1 MAKYF
6 ENVDNKAWII
16 EVKFTEKD
24 KDGNPLYTQN
34 SDQKNE
40 EAVYIKQHNGWKDN
54 LTVRP
59 KKYFPESLRIA
70 KELNKKIHFENRAF
84 FQLEN
89 LLWHEPRVE
98 EAYYTKIKIY
108 KKQWYALRLYEFR
121 STEIYVNINA
131 QYADLGVDEAYAP
144 LNISLFND
152 DILFISPEEFLERKL
167 DSDAESKI
175 IITEKKN
182 NEHKTVDEF
191 LKDIKPV
198 NLKTNYSNIEEA
210 GKFLINIYETSS
222 LLKASGEIS
231 NKMEDFK
238 KDAQFY
244 KCYDIGRDIYSEG
257 VRLSEQEYF
266 DLAALFLSIA
276 ASGKYNSY
284 EAMGDCLMRKRE
296 YDKALKLYKTKIYY
310 EDKRFEEI
318 NKETTAPASSNKES
332 PDYSESFFKIAI
344 CLNKLGYNSD
354 LIKGFLSESKEQLSD
369 YYESMND
376 WGYKDWDD
384 VYSKLILK

>member
-6 ENVDNKAWII
+6 ENMDNKAWII

-40 EAVYIKQHNGWKDN
+40 EAVYIKQHNGWEDN
-54 LTVRP
+54 LTIFP

-70 KELNKKIHFENRAF
+70 KELNKKIHFENLAY
-84 FQLEN
+84 FQLED

-98 EAYYTKIKIY
+98 EAYYSKIMIY
-108 KKQWYALRLYEFR
+108 EKEWYALRFYEFR
-121 STEIYVNINA
+121 STEIYVNIDS
-131 QYADLGVDEAYAP
+131 QYAHMGVSATYAP

-175 IITEKKN
+175 KITQKKN
-182 NEHKTVDEF
+182 NEHKTIDEF

-198 NLKTNYSNIEEA
+198 RLKTNYSSIKEA
-210 GKFLINIYETSS
+210 GKYLINIYETSS
-222 LLKASGEIS
+222 LLKASGKIS

-238 KDAQFY
+238 KAAQFY
-244 KCYDIGRDIYSEG
+244 KCYEIGLDIYSEG

-266 DLAALFLSIA
+266 DLAALFFSIY
-276 ASGKYNSY
+276 ASDHSY

-310 EDKRFEEI
+310 TDKRVEEI
-318 NKETTAPASSNKES
+318 NKDSSNKES
-332 PDYSESFFKIAI
+332 PDYGASFFKIAI

-354 LIKGFLSESKEQLSD
+354 LIAGFLSKSKEQLSD
-369 YYESMND
+369 YYEGMND

-384 VYSKLILK
+384 VYSKLILI

>member
-6 ENVDNKAWII
+6 GNSDNRAWII

-24 KDGNPLYTQN
+24 KDGNPLYTEN
-34 SDQKNE
+34 SNTKNE

-54 LTVRP
+54 LTIIP

-70 KELNKKIHFENRAF
+70 KELNKKIHFVNLAY
-84 FQLEN
+84 FQLED

-98 EAYYTKIKIY
+98 EAYYSKIMIY
-108 KKQWYALRLYEFR
+108 EKEWYALRFYEFR

-131 QYADLGVDEAYAP
+131 QYADLGVDKAYAP

-152 DILFISPEEFLERKL
+152 DILFISPEEFHERKL

-175 IITEKKN
+175 TITKKKN
-182 NEHKTVDEF
+182 NEHKTIDEF

-198 NLKTNYSNIEEA
+198 RLKTNYSNIKEA

-222 LLKASGEIS
+222 LLKAAGEIS

-238 KDAQFY
+238 KAPQFY
-244 KCYDIGRDIYSEG
+244 KCYDIGLNIYSEG
-257 VRLSEQEYF
+257 VRLSEQQYF
-266 DLAALFLSIA
+266 DLAALFFSIA
-276 ASGKYNSY
+276 ASGKHNSY
-284 EAMGDCLMRKRE
+284 EAMGDCMMRKRE
-296 YDKALKLYKTKIYY
+296 YDKALKLYKTKIHY
-310 EDKRFEEI
+310 EDKSVEEI
-318 NKETTAPASSNKES
+318 NKDSSTTES
-332 PDYSESFFKIAI
+332 PDYGESFFKIAI

-354 LIKGFLSESKEQLSD
+354 LINDFLSESKEQLSD
-369 YYESMND
+369 YYEGMND

-384 VYSKLILK
+384 VYSKLISNEK